1 MELIV
6 RATVAYFFL
15 YGITRALGKRELG
28 ELTAFELM
36 LLVVL
41 GDLVQQGVT
50 QEDMSLTGAI
60 IAVGTICFWTA
71 TLGYVSYRIRPLA
84 PAIEGVPVVIVRDG
98 KILDDVIRTERV
110 TRDEVLE
117 GARKQGIA
125 DLDVVRVG
133 VLEPDGKLSF
143 VTDSPGEGGA
153 DTDTHA
159 A

>member
-60 IAVGTICFWTA
+60 IAVGTIGFWTA

-117 GARKQGIA
+117 GARK
-125 DLDVVRVG
+125 
-133 VLEPDGKLSF
+133 
-143 VTDSPGEGGA
+143 
-153 DTDTHA
+153 
-159 A
+159 